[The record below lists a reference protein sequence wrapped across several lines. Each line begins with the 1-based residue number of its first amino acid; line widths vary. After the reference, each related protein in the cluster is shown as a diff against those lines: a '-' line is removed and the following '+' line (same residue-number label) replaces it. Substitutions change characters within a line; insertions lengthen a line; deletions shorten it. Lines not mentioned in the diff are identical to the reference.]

1 MTRRVD
7 VAIVGGGMV
16 GASLAIALA
25 RACSYLRIAVLEA
38 VDMPDPGPEPVYQP
52 SYDAR
57 STALSY
63 GSRRIY
69 EQLGLWAQLSAH
81 VTPIEQIHVSDRG
94 HFGASRLHAAEHR
107 LPALGYV
114 VENQWLGRVLWSALA
129 AHPQI
134 QFQCPVTVTGIQ
146 EQSAG
151 VTLQITSK
159 SGDQETLD
167 AQLVVLADGGRSSL
181 RSQLGIGVS
190 TRAYDQM
197 GLVANVTVASHHQ
210 FVAYERFTE
219 QGPMA
224 LLPLG
229 ENDLSEGRC
238 ALIWTLP
245 NGDAQRLLDAPD
257 EEFLQHLRERFGTRL
272 GRFTK
277 VGARQG
283 YPLAL
288 ERSLEQVRPGLVLV
302 GNAAHVLHP
311 VAGQGYNLALRE
323 VQALAHHVAGAAE
336 QGQWLG
342 SLAVLG
348 AFERSQQPDQERTV
362 QFSDHLIRIFA
373 NDRPSW
379 IAARGLGLMALDLI
393 EPVRHTFGRYAMGMG
408 GRESVAG

>member
-1 MTRRVD
+1 MTGRVD

-25 RACSYLRIAVLEA
+25 RACPRLRIAVLEA
-38 VDMPDPGPEPVYQP
+38 VDMPDPGPELVYQP

-114 VENQWLGRVLWSALA
+114 VENQWLGRVLWRALK

-134 QFQCPVTVTGIQ
+134 QFRCPVTVTGIQ
-146 EQSAG
+146 GQSAG
-151 VTLQITSK
+151 VTLQIASPN
-159 SGDQETLD
+159 GDQETLD

-181 RSQLGIGVS
+181 RSQLGVGVS

-197 GLVANVTVASHHQ
+197 GLVANVTVTRHHR

-229 ENDLSEGRC
+229 ESDLSEGRC

-245 NGDAQRLLDAPD
+245 ASDAQQLLSAPD
-257 EEFLQHLRERFGTRL
+257 GEFL
-272 GRFTK
+272 
-277 VGARQG
+277 
-283 YPLAL
+283 LAG
-288 ERSLEQVRPGLVLV
+288 QVR
-302 GNAAHVLHP
+302 
-311 VAGQGYNLALRE
+311 
-323 VQALAHHVAGAAE
+323 
-336 QGQWLG
+336 
-342 SLAVLG
+342 
-348 AFERSQQPDQERTV
+348 
-362 QFSDHLIRIFA
+362 
-373 NDRPSW
+373 
-379 IAARGLGLMALDLI
+379 
-393 EPVRHTFGRYAMGMG
+393 
-408 GRESVAG
+408 

>member
-1 MTRRVD
+1 MTSHVD

-16 GASLAIALA
+16 GASLAVALA
-25 RACSYLRIAVLEA
+25 RACPTLTIAVLEA
-38 VDMPDPGPEPVYQP
+38 VDMPDPGPELVYQP

-114 VENQWLGRVLWSALA
+114 VENQWLGRVLWQALA
-129 AHPQI
+129 AHPGI
-134 QFQCPVTVTGIQ
+134 QFRCPVTVSGIQ
-146 EQSAG
+146 EQPTG
-151 VTLQITSK
+151 MTLQITGK
-159 SGDQETLD
+159 NGDQETLA

-181 RSQLGIGVS
+181 RNQLGVGVS
-190 TRAYDQM
+190 SRAYDQM
-197 GLVANVTVASHHQ
+197 GLVANVTVAQHHR

-245 NGDAQRLLDAPD
+245 TAEAQGLLNAPD
-257 EEFLQHLRERFGTRL
+257 ELFLHQLQQRFGTRL
-272 GRFTK
+272 GIFKK

-283 YPLAL
+283 YPLVL

-323 VQALAHHVAGAAE
+323 VLALAQHVAAAAE

-342 SLAVLG
+342 SLDVLAG
-348 AFERSQQPDQERTV
+348 FERSQQSDQERTV

-393 EPVRHTFGRYAMGMG
+393 EPLRHTFGRYAMGLG
-408 GRESVAG
+408 GRESLVG